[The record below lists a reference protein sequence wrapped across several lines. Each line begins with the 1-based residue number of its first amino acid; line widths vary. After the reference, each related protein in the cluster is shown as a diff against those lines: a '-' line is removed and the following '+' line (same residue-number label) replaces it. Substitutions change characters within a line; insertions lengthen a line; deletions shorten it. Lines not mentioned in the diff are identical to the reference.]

1 MVGGEFQEIEAI
13 DWNTAVH
20 CDTVTELRVIIRRAK
35 TREIEK
41 ISGSGVLVTK
51 KEKLEFLLKVID
63 IFRELHER
71 LGEDL
76 LLELEAE
83 RF

>member
-1 MVGGEFQEIEAI
+1 MVGGEFQESVAI

-20 CDTVTELRVIIRRAK
+20 CDTVTDIRVIIRRAK
-35 TREIEK
+35 TRKIEK
-41 ISGSGVLVTK
+41 ISGSGVQFNK
-51 KEKLEFLLKVID
+51 QEKLEFLLKVID
-63 IFRELHER
+63 TFRELHER

>member
-1 MVGGEFQEIEAI
+1 MVGGEFQELEAI

-20 CDTVTELRVIIRRAK
+20 CDTVTEIRVIIRRAK
-35 TREIEK
+35 TRKIEK
-41 ISGSGVLVTK
+41 VSSSRVLFNK

-63 IFRELHER
+63 TFRELHER
-71 LGEDL
+71 LGEVL

>member
-1 MVGGEFQEIEAI
+1 MTEI
-13 DWNTAVH
+13 
-20 CDTVTELRVIIRRAK
+20 RVIIQRAK

-63 IFRELHER
+63 TFRELHER

-83 RF
+83 RL

>member
-1 MVGGEFQEIEAI
+1 MIGGEFRDSVAI

-20 CDTVTELRVIIRRAK
+20 CDTVTEIRVIIRREK
-35 TREIEK
+35 NRQIEK
-41 ISGSGVLVTK
+41 ICCSGVLLDK
-51 KEKLEFLLKVID
+51 KEKLEFLLRVID
-63 IFRELHER
+63 TFRELHGKINEN
-71 LGEDL
+71 L

>member
-1 MVGGEFQEIEAI
+1 MVGGEFQELDAI

-20 CDTVTELRVIIRRAK
+20 CDTVTEIRVIIRRAR
-35 TREIEK
+35 TRKIEK
-41 ISGSGVLVTK
+41 VSSSGVLFNK

-63 IFRELHER
+63 TFRELHER

>member
-1 MVGGEFQEIEAI
+1 MIGGEFQDSVVI

-20 CDTVTELRVIIRRAK
+20 CDTVTEIRVIIRREK
-35 TREIEK
+35 NRQIEK
-41 ISGSGVLVTK
+41 ICCSGVLLDK
-51 KEKLEFLLKVID
+51 KEKLEFLLRVID
-63 IFRELHER
+63 TFRELHGKINEN
-71 LGEDL
+71 L

>member
-1 MVGGEFQEIEAI
+1 MVGGEFQELEAI

-20 CDTVTELRVIIRRAK
+20 CDTVTEIRVIIRRAK
-35 TREIEK
+35 TRKIEK
-41 ISGSGVLVTK
+41 VSSSGVLFNK

-63 IFRELHER
+63 TFRELQER
-71 LGEDL
+71 LGEDM
-76 LLELEAE
+76 LLELEAG